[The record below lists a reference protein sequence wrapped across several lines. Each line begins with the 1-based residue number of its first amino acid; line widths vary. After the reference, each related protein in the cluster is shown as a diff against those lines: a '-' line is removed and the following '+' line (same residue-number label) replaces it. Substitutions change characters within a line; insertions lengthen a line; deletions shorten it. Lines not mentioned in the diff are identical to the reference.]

1 LGQAQIQGKLSKAR
15 FKMTS
20 IDVKTAVQNGD
31 AEALKCLL
39 SDQPS
44 RANEVIHRG
53 NKCLTHPLHFNSS
66 GVT

>member
-1 LGQAQIQGKLSKAR
+1 
-15 FKMTS
+15 MTS

-31 AEALKCLL
+31 AEALKCQL

-53 NKCLTHPLHFNSS
+53 NKCLAHPLHFNSS